1 MNIGSTSGVIYMIW
15 HNILSVPFHFNFD
28 QKGINDLSEDAYMTR
43 IMSVDV
49 T

>member
-1 MNIGSTSGVIYMIW
+1 MNIGRTIGVIYMIW
-15 HNILSVPFHFNFD
+15 LNILSVPFHFNFD

-43 IMSVDV
+43 VMSVEV